1 MTGKQEFPY
10 VFLSARTVCC
20 AVKLCPGGR
29 VDDLSFPALVLHPM
43 CSGLPRGSHRSLQ
56 PTNLIRFAFTTAS
69 GSMHGNRI
77 LLFPRKRRKCD
88 VSGFEPRVRASSYIT
103 DGMSLLRG
111 TVGIT
116 LDIRCH
122 SGLCTAL
129 PQPVP
134 GAGRKKGVGG
144 LCDYR
149 LFKLIFYLRAFVT
162 GL

>member
-1 MTGKQEFPY
+1 MKGKPDFPY
-10 VFLSARTVCC
+10 VFLSDRTVCC

-29 VDDLSFPALVLHPM
+29 VDDFPALVLHPG

-88 VSGFEPRVRASSYIT
+88 VSGFEPRVRGSALAHHRWDVAASR
-103 DGMSLLRG
+103 DGG
-111 TVGIT
+111 DHIG
-116 LDIRCH
+116 H
-122 SGLCTAL
+122 SVSFRLVYGHGH
-129 PQPVP
+129 PVP
-134 GAGRKKGVGG
+134 EPTIPKGFFVIAF
-144 LCDYR
+144 L
-149 LFKLIFYLRAFVT
+149 LAFVT